1 MFLRAALKKD
11 LLLHVLLRVSLESR
25 EFSKV
30 CPLLKLVFFMVMG
43 LSSLLL
49 KFFLLIDLIL
59 GLLLH
64 LFSEERFKVWLI
76 VLELGRWMNFSR
88 LSKPKGTVRDS
99 RQTTRLRQ
107 TRKGQAH
114 TLPGWDGSRRIL
126 AFAVARMF
134 FLFK

>member
-1 MFLRAALKKD
+1 
-11 LLLHVLLRVSLESR
+11 
-25 EFSKV
+25 
-30 CPLLKLVFFMVMG
+30 MG

-49 KFFLLIDLIL
+49 KFFLLIDLSL
-59 GLLLH
+59 GLLLN

-76 VLELGRWMNFSR
+76 VLKLGRWMNFSR

-99 RQTTRLRQ
+99 RQMARLRQ
-107 TRKGQAH
+107 TRKDQAH
-114 TLPGWDGSRRIL
+114 ILPGWDGSRRIL